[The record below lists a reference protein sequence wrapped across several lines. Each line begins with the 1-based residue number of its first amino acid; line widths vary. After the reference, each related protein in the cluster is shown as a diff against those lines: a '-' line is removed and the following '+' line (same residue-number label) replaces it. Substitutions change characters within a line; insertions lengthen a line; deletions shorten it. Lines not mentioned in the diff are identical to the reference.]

1 MKKFLSIRC
10 FLVLLTFCCVFL
22 CGTQAY
28 AGWEALGGKLFTK
41 VLSLIGFGDG
51 ENGYCWFCPIFT
63 ALFNA
68 TNQLATHVANQLKDV
83 TLATLGVGI
92 LFFIV
97 FRVGATVTKLQEVDL
112 MQFMGELFKHL
123 GRAIVAA
130 GIIFGTVQI
139 FGLIVTPL
147 LSYALNLGIEFMN
160 AAPLVNNAQV
170 SSVFKNAV
178 GDIAGQATDICA
190 AYKNIAG
197 SDAGGMAFSN
207 ELLYSMK
214 CMLATMSANLILGMV
229 VGLCV
234 IGMGLVSSWF
244 LPDPPMILSGGVIFG
259 AFFMIYLSVPFRLM
273 ENLVR
278 LAFVAAL
285 MPFWVIL
292 WVFPAT
298 VQYTKNAWNMFLAT
312 CVSFI
317 AFGVVFALIM
327 QLLQYMLPN
336 LKDVL
341 QLLIPGYDK
350 LAATQ
355 VSVFS
360 SNVLLTFALGLFCKS
375 LLGAP
380 DEFAARI
387 SQSYGFN
394 IGQGMEA
401 QMASAA
407 GKALGVAGGIGVLGG
422 GISAFASGNFMNADD
437 SAKKTKED
445 MGWRGDGLKN
455 LVFGDSG
462 PAQTPKQ
469 QSEGSPEPTRSPYE
483 TRDGREA

>member
-1 MKKFLSIRC
+1 MKKFLSVRC
-10 FLVLLTFCCVFL
+10 ILVLLMFCCVFL
-22 CGTQAY
+22 YGTQAH
-28 AGWEALGGKLFTK
+28 AGLEALGGKLFTK

-51 ENGYCWFCPIFT
+51 ESGYCWFCPIFT
-63 ALFNA
+63 ALFEA
-68 TNQLATHVANQLKDV
+68 TNQLATHVANQLKDI

-92 LFFIV
+92 LFFIA

-130 GIIFGTVQI
+130 AIIFGTVQI
-139 FGLIVTPL
+139 FGLIITPL

-160 AAPLVNNAQV
+160 ASTLTGSSQVNSLFKSAV
-170 SSVFKNAV
+170 SSM
-178 GDIAGQATDICA
+178 AGQASDVCA
-190 AYKNIAG
+190 AFKNVAG
-197 SDAGGMAFSN
+197 SDSGGKAFSY

-234 IGMGLVSSWF
+234 VGMGLVSSWF
-244 LPDPPMILSGGVIFG
+244 LPDPPMILSGGIIFG

-278 LAFVAAL
+278 LAFIAAL

-336 LKDVL
+336 LNEVL

-394 IGQGMEA
+394 IGQGMET
-401 QMASAA
+401 QMASTA
-407 GKALGVAGGIGVLGG
+407 GRALGIAGSIGVLGG
-422 GISAFASGNFMNADD
+422 GIAAFAKGDFSSADD
-437 SAKKTKED
+437 QAKTTKD
-445 MGWRGDGLKN
+445 KLGWEGDGLKN
-455 LVFGDSG
+455 MIFGDSK

-469 QSEGSPEPTRSPYE
+469 QPGNGSNGTSEPTKSPYE
-483 TRDGREA
+483 MRD